1 MYIVVKWIN
10 SKQKEAEYGMDCNTN
25 EVLFFTAETENRL
38 REAGLY
44 PDIM

>member
-1 MYIVVKWIN
+1 MTLRKRWN
-10 SKQKEAEYGMDCNTN
+10 MGCKQNEA
-25 EVLFFTAETENRL
+25 LFFTAETENRL